1 MVIKKVL
8 NSSVVLASDER
19 GEEFIVLSKGIGY
32 GHRPGDSV
40 VVREDSR
47 IFVPRDK
54 RERQDLLRLIEEIP
68 VTYLEVTQEI
78 VQYAQECLN
87 TTLNPH
93 IYGWGCA
100 EGEIFECAQLLV
112 LPALSF
118 HRRFLQEP
126 AVKLFQAVGGEGLD
140 GNITASG
147 EDVVV
152 DAVAAAGQRA
162 LRINRL
168 RRLRGVNWHRQNPN

>member
-68 VTYLEVTQEI
+68 VTYLEMTQEI
-78 VQYAQECLN
+78 VRYAQECLN

-93 IYGWGCA
+93 IYLALTDHLHFAAQRMEQNLVVTNRVFW
-100 EGEIFECAQLLV
+100 EIKTFYAREYKIGLK
-112 LPALSF
+112 ALEII
-118 HRRFLQEP
+118 R
-126 AVKLFQAVGGEGLD
+126 
-140 GNITASG
+140 
-147 EDVVV
+147 
-152 DAVAAAGQRA
+152 
-162 LRINRL
+162 
-168 RRLRGVNWHRQNPN
+168 RRLGFQLPEEEAAKSPFIW